1 MEQQKNV
8 ASGFHSLE
16 GQGTN
21 LQDTEGHPNHIKLRP
36 PPQKLYP
43 QYKGKLEIKTVSQNN
58 PATLE
63 PYTLGEEE
71 GRI

>member
-1 MEQQKNV
+1 MEQQKTV
-8 ASGFHSLE
+8 ASEFHSLE

-21 LQDTEGHPNHIKLRP
+21 LQDTGDHPNHIKLR

-43 QYKGKLEIKTVSQNN
+43 QYKGKLEIKTVPQNN

-71 GRI
+71 RRI